1 MDDNPGSGG
10 LVTRAGTDRG
20 VMGTGSIFV
29 VELAEWAEQ
38 ESNRLLAG
46 TGNRWLHVQGVV
58 GLARQVVGILPENER
73 PVLLAAAHLHDVGY
87 AEELVR
93 CGAHQLDGAEFLRM
107 AGQAR
112 LLCIVAHHSE
122 ARYEL
127 EARGLGSELAGYQRE
142 ESALT
147 DALTYCDLLTGPT
160 GMLTSL
166 RERVADVERRYGDAS
181 LVVDALRKTLPALQA
196 AVERTQLRLGRE
208 SNSYRIKAPG
218 SSFT

>member
-1 MDDNPGSGG
+1 
-10 LVTRAGTDRG
+10 
-20 VMGTGSIFV
+20 MGTGSIFF

-38 ESNRLLAG
+38 ESKRLLAG

-107 AGQAR
+107 AGQKR
-112 LLCIVAHHSE
+112 LACIVAHHSE

-127 EARGLGSELAGYQRE
+127 EARGLGSELAAYQRE

-160 GMLTSL
+160 GMPTSL
-166 RERVADVERRYGDAS
+166 RERVADVERRYGDES
-181 LVVDALRKTLPALQA
+181 LVVDALRKALPTLQG
-196 AVERTQLRLGRE
+196 AVEWTRLRLGGE
-208 SNSYRIKAPG
+208 TQTAIG
-218 SSFT
+218 